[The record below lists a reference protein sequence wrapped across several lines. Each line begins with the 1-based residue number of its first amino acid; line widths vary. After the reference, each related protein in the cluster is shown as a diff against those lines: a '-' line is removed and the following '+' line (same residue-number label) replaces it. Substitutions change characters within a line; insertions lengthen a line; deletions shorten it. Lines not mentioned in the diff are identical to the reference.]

1 MLANVETGVIT
12 EIFKTGE
19 KNQTPSITRLPH
31 NEFLLAKDEIS
42 IFVGLDSKPTRKYG
56 LRWNQQPVNLEMIE
70 PYCLAITP
78 QSVNHS
84 FFLVLSD
91 YHTTV
96 SRLALS
102 LSLTDHHSSKGA
114 RLGSH
119 AWLFFYHCSLLS
131 SVHAFV
137 RHASTASSH
146 FCHSDRKI
154 PPWCTRHARA

>member
-78 QSVNHS
+78 QSVDPS
-84 FFLVLSD
+84 LFLVLSGH
-91 YHTTV
+91 HTTV
-96 SRLALS
+96 SQSFLFPCIVWPSHHTTVSQSFPFPCIVWPSHHSQHPQSAPPPCIVLPG
-102 LSLTDHHSSKGA
+102 HHSS
-114 RLGSH
+114 
-119 AWLFFYHCSLLS
+119 
-131 SVHAFV
+131 
-137 RHASTASSH
+137 
-146 FCHSDRKI
+146 I
-154 PPWCTRHARA
+154 